1 MTVSDRFA
9 LVLRLESMANTFVL
23 PLSLHSAQEHGSG
36 TCQSFRLDLTNATEY
51 LDLCI
56 QCSPLVLRSAQRNEP
71 RAERTSH
78 ASSGTFGFAHAS
90 DGEAASSEQ
99 MCIRVSRVDFHYAS
113 RFVSVA
119 SACKHRR
126 FRRSGARLTDTGQ
139 DRSSSRTPT
148 TPRSPSARY
157 GPLLSNST
165 ALRCVVQLGCD

>member
-1 MTVSDRFA
+1 
-9 LVLRLESMANTFVL
+9 MANTFVL

-56 QCSPLVLRSAQRNEP
+56 QCSPLVLRSAQRDEP

-90 DGEAASSEQ
+90 DGEAASAEQ

-126 FRRSGARLTDTGQ
+126 FRRSGARLD
-139 DRSSSRTPT
+139 
-148 TPRSPSARY
+148 RY
-157 GPLLSNST
+157 GPRPFQLAYANHTTLSVGEVRPLLSNST
-165 ALRCVVQLGCD
+165 ALRCAALVRLWLTATAHRCLSV

>member
-1 MTVSDRFA
+1 
-9 LVLRLESMANTFVL
+9 MANSFVL

-51 LDLCI
+51 LDVCI
-56 QCSPLVLRSAQRNEP
+56 QCSPLVLWSAKRDEP
-71 RAERTSH
+71 KAERTPH

-90 DGEAASSEQ
+90 DGEAASAEQ

-113 RFVSVA
+113 RFVPVA

-126 FRRSGARLTDTGQ
+126 FRRSGARLTGTGQ
-139 DRSSSRTPT
+139 GRSSSRTPT

-157 GPLLSNST
+157 RHSCPT
-165 ALRCVVQLGCD
+165 ALR